1 MLAIVKAPNPIL
13 SEKARPVK
21 KIDKGILRLIAQ
33 MKECL
38 DSATDPIGV
47 GLAAPQIGK
56 NLQIFIAKPSLKS
69 PVSVFINPRII
80 KRITSKSKSKHS
92 KTKKLE
98 GCLSLPNIWGEVNR
112 YSEIIIEY
120 LDETG
125 KVHKKKLAGFISTIV
140 QHEVD
145 HLNGV
150 LFPKKVLEQK
160 GTMYKSEKNE
170 KGEDVFD
177 ELELV

>member
-1 MLAIVKAPNPIL
+1 MLEIVKAPNPVL
-13 SEKARPVK
+13 SAKAKSIK
-21 KIDKGILRLIAQ
+21 KVDKGISKLIAQ
-33 MKECL
+33 MEESL

-47 GLAAPQIGK
+47 GLAAPQVGK
-56 NLQIFIAKPSLKS
+56 SLQLFIAKPSLKS
-69 PVSVFINPRII
+69 PISVFINPRII
-80 KRITSKSKSKHS
+80 KKIVSKSKGK
-92 KTKKLE
+92 KANTKKLE

-112 YSEIIIEY
+112 YPEVMVEY

-125 KVHKKKLAGFISTIV
+125 KKHQRKLTGFMSTIV
-140 QHEVD
+140 QHEID